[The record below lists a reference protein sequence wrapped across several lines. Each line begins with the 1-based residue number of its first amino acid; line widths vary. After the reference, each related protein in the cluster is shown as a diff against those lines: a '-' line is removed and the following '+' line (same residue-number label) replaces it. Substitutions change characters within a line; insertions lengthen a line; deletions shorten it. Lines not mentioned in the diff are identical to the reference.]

1 MNYCYYIFTPK
12 GVNYFL
18 QYLLFIFFPGTGT
31 GSCSQSRVVYISLV
45 VTDQRYTENVSFA
58 E

>member
-18 QYLLFIFFPGTGT
+18 QYLLLIFFLGTGT
-31 GSCSQSRVVYISLV
+31 GCFRGRLFDGVIPS
-45 VTDQRYTENVSFA
+45 
-58 E
+58 

>member
-18 QYLLFIFFPGTGT
+18 QYFLLIFSGTGT
-31 GSCSQSRVVYISLV
+31 GSCSQSRVVYIFLV

>member
-18 QYLLFIFFPGTGT
+18 QYLLLIFSGDRHR
-31 GSCSQSRVVYISLV
+31 SCSQSRVVYIFWV